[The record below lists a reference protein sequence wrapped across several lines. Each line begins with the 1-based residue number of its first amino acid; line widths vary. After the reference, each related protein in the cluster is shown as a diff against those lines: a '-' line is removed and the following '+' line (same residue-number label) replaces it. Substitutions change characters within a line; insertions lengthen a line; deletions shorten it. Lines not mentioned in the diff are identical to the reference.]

1 MAFQYVLT
9 FSLLV
14 LEMALFSLISFPL
27 PSKIRRPLLKTLSI
41 PFHSQ
46 QFQVVTK
53 CVFVFIGIMFAD
65 SVNRTIKVTNELYN
79 NNNLNNE
86 NLMLGGVSRAEIQSR
101 RFYSQRNMYLCGFTL
116 FLSLILNRT
125 YKMVFEL
132 LEVKEK
138 IQKLESSNE
147 NSKSDNSTSTSIEG
161 NKTNENLK
169 LRIKELETEKE
180 NLLKKSKALSDEY

>member
-14 LEMALFSLISFPL
+14 IEMILFSLISFPL

-46 QFQVVTK
+46 QFQIITK
-53 CVFVFIGIMFAD
+53 CVFVFIGIMFID
-65 SVNRTIKVTNELYN
+65 SVNRTIKVTNELYSGSN
-79 NNNLNNE
+79 ISNSNDVNIINS
-86 NLMLGGVSRAEIQSR
+86 GISRAEIQSR

-125 YKMVFEL
+125 YNMVFDL
-132 LEVKEK
+132 LEIKEKVQKLQNESKIDDAVNIENEKLKEK
-138 IQKLESSNE
+138 IKSLEV
-147 NSKSDNSTSTSIEG
+147 
-161 NKTNENLK
+161 
-169 LRIKELETEKE
+169 EKE

>member
-14 LEMALFSLISFPL
+14 VEMVMFALISFPL
-27 PSKIRRPLLKTLSI
+27 PSTMRRPLLKALSI

-46 QFQVVTK
+46 QFKVVTK
-53 CVFVFIGIMFAD
+53 CVFVFIGIMFAN
-65 SVNRTIKVTNELYN
+65 SVNRTMKVTNELYSGGIAN
-79 NNNLNNE
+79 NDVLN
-86 NLMLGGVSRAEIQSR
+86 GGVSRAEIQSR

-125 YKMVFEL
+125 YTMVFDL

-138 IQKLESSNE
+138 VKKLEAESGPATVSSSANDE
-147 NSKSDNSTSTSIEG
+147 
-161 NKTNENLK
+161 K
-169 LRIKELETEKE
+169 LRARIKELEAEKTA
-180 NLLKKSKALSDEY
+180 LLKKSKALSDEY